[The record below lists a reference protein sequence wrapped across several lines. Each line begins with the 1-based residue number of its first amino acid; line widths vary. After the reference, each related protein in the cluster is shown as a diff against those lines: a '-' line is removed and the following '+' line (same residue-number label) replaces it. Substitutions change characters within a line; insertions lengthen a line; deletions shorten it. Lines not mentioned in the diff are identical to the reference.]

1 MEKVRAVSPTFTAET
16 LRTGGLAVLGVVQV
30 NEVPQVRPPLVEALE
45 RVLGATRH
53 DLRLVPASQT
63 QAAMGDSTTRFLL
76 LGYQMHGH
84 PELDWFSRAIDS
96 LHAVTRYG
104 VLARVESD
112 VLHYSGRNLPEGDP
126 AIGQVDQVRITGRD
140 ARVSVHV
147 YDLTTRA
154 MVFQGTY
161 SGSTEAAARDT
172 LRSPPVPHPVGG
184 QVDVGPR
191 EPPMAY
197 PEAPPLARALEPA
210 FVEFARSL
218 PGGPPQKP

>member
-1 MEKVRAVSPTFTAET
+1 MNEVRTASPEFTAEA

-30 NEVPQVRPPLVEALE
+30 NEVPQVRPPLVDALE

-53 DLRLVPASQT
+53 DLRIVPAAQT
-63 QAAMGDSTTRFLL
+63 QASMGDSTTRFLL
-76 LGYQMHGH
+76 LGYQMHAR
-84 PELDWFSRAIDS
+84 PDPDWFSRAVDS
-96 LHAVTRYG
+96 LHAVAHYG

-112 VLHYSGRNLPEGDP
+112 VLRYSGRNLPEGDP
-126 AIGQVDQVRITGRD
+126 TIGQMDQVRITGRE

-154 MVFQGTY
+154 MVFTGTY

-172 LRSPPVPHPVGG
+172 LRSPLPRPVGG
-184 QVDVGPR
+184 EVEVGPR
-191 EPPMAY
+191 EPSVPY
-197 PEAPPLARALEPA
+197 PDAPPLARALEPA